1 MPTRSR
7 TSFMK
12 RQKEIAR
19 MEKQR
24 DKQAKRLEKRRSAD
38 LNPDGSAPSDEELVS
53 QPDAAAEDT
62 DQLP

>member
-1 MPTRSR
+1 
-7 TSFMK
+7 MK

-24 DKQAKRLEKRRSAD
+24 DKQAKRLEKKRSAD

-53 QPDAAAEDT
+53 QPDAAEDT

>member
-38 LNPDGSAPSDEELVS
+38 QNPESGAPSDEELVS
-53 QPDAAAEDT
+53 HPDAGEDT